1 MIFGT
6 HNALENV
13 TNPFSSLALKVKK
26 LPALCRQSK
35 SPIYTDPLKNAG
47 EVHSFSVFIETDV
60 SCVSRRCENGEVRE
74 RKTSLKRI
82 LK

>member
-1 MIFGT
+1 MLWKMLQI
-6 HNALENV
+6 
-13 TNPFSSLALKVKK
+13 PFSPLPLNAKK
-26 LPALCRQSK
+26 WPALCRPSK
-35 SPIYTDPLKNAG
+35 SLIYTDPLKNAG

-60 SCVSRRCENGEVRE
+60 SCISRRCENGEVGE